1 MSELKMCECGEPTYT
16 DKCELCFIDDAVKQ
30 DITRSLPMNARI
42 KELTIREL
50 AWSVGIAG
58 KNGKGQIDTD
68 WDHLEKFAELLV
80 KECIKQV
87 EQSTAS
93 PFVSLDNAIRMS
105 HFVAITKNKIV
116 KHFGIK

>member
-1 MSELKMCECGEPTYT
+1 MCECGDPTYT
-16 DKCELCFIDDAVKQ
+16 DKCELCFIDDAVKL

-42 KELTIREL
+42 KEL

-80 KECIKQV
+80 KECVDVTFDYDIEEAGEVIK
-87 EQSTAS
+87 E
-93 PFVSLDNAIRMS
+93 
-105 HFVAITKNKIV
+105 
-116 KHFGIK
+116 HFGVK